1 MKTTYALS
9 APPWRTITVVLLLG
23 LLSACGGDDQAGKG
37 EPWKVKDPD
46 QGADMTTTDM
56 GGAEEDMA
64 GGEVRAPRRPTSI
77 ETVVSKTEAR
87 AGESLEVICQWID
100 QYGDPIS
107 FDQLESPPPFD
118 VRRTPPAALILG
130 EIGSDVTDTYPFTAA
145 QAGDVLIT
153 CASQQGGAVDATPA
167 RLIVKPGPA
176 HTVVT
181 RVDRRT
187 MAAGEAATVG
197 CQAFDAYGN
206 AVLDAQPTIVTDVQG
221 SSVTVAGD
229 QVTITSTGVY
239 QVSCQVDGAPEQRA
253 AELEVT
259 PGLPANLMIS
269 AQPVQNV
276 YGLGQ
281 VITIATTVTDQFD
294 NLVPAAPLEFENS
307 SGGVAFGAGRWR
319 FNDEGVHTI
328 TARVK
333 PPTYDS
339 RVLEASVDVIVNGN
353 GPDITCQAPYN
364 GEMVNAS
371 PGSQV
376 TFQGKVA
383 DVNGVDLL
391 VVNGNDI
398 TPAADGTFN
407 LPITVRYGI
416 NFVDLV
422 SRDQYGAENSKTCAF
437 LVSDRWAPEGQRIGD
452 GISLKLRQSA
462 IDDNVTTDGL
472 DSLNDVLLKV
482 LNSTGL
488 ETQVHNALL
497 AANPLKPSSC
507 DVDTFLGCIF
517 RSRIDYRDSA
527 INKPSKGPHT
537 TKLDLVTDG
546 LRLKARLNNF
556 SLKIEVSG
564 TLDSTGWVDFEY
576 VEVDLTSNLRLVN
589 GRPKVSLR
597 QINSVS
603 VGNVNPNL
611 SGIGGVAADVFSFF
625 FQNTLRNL
633 VRDVIRDAVQQ
644 QFNAALD
651 GIVSGLDVS
660 SLGSSLNVPR
670 LDGTGQVAL
679 GFNVSFDTLQV
690 NATRAL
696 FGLGAGFTAPIT
708 RAGTTRGAAMPGGN
722 TLLDINTTRPIAA
735 AIHVGIINQILHALW
750 RAQFFDA
757 SITGDTL
764 SGDLPDGSRIDLS
777 MDLPPVLVLKGKN
790 KVELHLGAARLG
802 LVYPGVF
809 DDPLTVGLGAVG
821 FTGIIINGDALQFT
835 NIQLSELYF
844 SPEGVSLDDNS
855 RDVLEGFLRT
865 LVQGLIDRSLN
876 NALPSL
882 PIPSFDLPASMTQYG
897 LPANAELGIIQPTLD
912 NSTTHYT
919 LDGAFGL
926 R

>member
-1 MKTTYALS
+1 MNAMS
-9 APPWRTITVVLLLG
+9 APPWRTVTVILLLG

-46 QGADMTTTDM
+46 QGADMATLDM
-56 GGAEEDMA
+56 GEADMA
-64 GGEVRAPRRPTSI
+64 GEEIRAPRRPVAI
-77 ETVVSKTEAR
+77 ETVVSRTEVR
-87 AGESLEVICQWID
+87 AGEAVEVVCQWLD
-100 QYGDPIS
+100 QYGEAIP
-107 FDQLESPPPFD
+107 FDQLDSPPPFD
-118 VRRTPPAALILG
+118 VRRTPPSALTLG
-130 EIGSDVTDTYPFTAA
+130 DIGSDVTDTYPFTAT
-145 QAGDVLIT
+145 QAGDVLLT

-167 RLIVKPGPA
+167 RLVIKPGAA

-181 RVDRRT
+181 TVDRRT
-187 MAAGEAATVG
+187 MSAGEAATVS
-197 CQAFDAYGN
+197 CATFDAYGN
-206 AVLDAQPTIVTDVQG
+206 PIADAQPSVVTDVQG
-221 SSVTVAGD
+221 SAVAIAGD

-239 QVSCQVDGAPEQRA
+239 TVSCQVDGAPEQRGS
-253 AELEVT
+253 ELEVT
-259 PGLPANLMIS
+259 PGLPASLMIS

-281 VITIATTVTDQFD
+281 VITVATTVTDQFD
-294 NLVPAAPLEFENS
+294 NLVPAAPLEFTNTT
-307 SGGVAFGAGRWR
+307 GGVAFGSGRWR
-319 FNDEGVHTI
+319 FNTEGVHTI
-328 TARVK
+328 TARVL
-333 PPTYDS
+333 PPTFDA
-339 RVLEASVDVIVNGN
+339 RVLEASVDVTINGN
-353 GPDITCQAPYN
+353 GPDISCLGPVN
-364 GEMVNAS
+364 GEMVNAA
-371 PGSQV
+371 PGAQV

-383 DVNGVDLL
+383 DTNGVDLL

-398 TPAADGTFN
+398 TPAADGTFS
-407 LPITVRYGI
+407 LPITARYGI

-422 SRDQYGAENSKTCAF
+422 SRDQFGAENSKTCAF

-452 GISLKLRQSA
+452 GISLKLNQSA

-488 ETQVHNALL
+488 ESQVDAALR
-497 AANPLKPSSC
+497 AANPLKPSDC
-507 DVDTFLGCIF
+507 DVPTFLGCLF
-517 RSRIDYRDSA
+517 RSRVDYLDSA
-527 INKPSKGPHT
+527 INKPGKGPHT
-537 TKLDLVTDG
+537 TKLDLVTNG

-556 SLKIEVSG
+556 SIRLEVEG
-564 TLDSTGWVDFEY
+564 TVDTSGWVDFDY

-603 VGNVNPNL
+603 VGEVDPNL
-611 SGIGGVAADVFSFF
+611 SGLGGVAADIFSFF
-625 FQNTLRNL
+625 FQNTLRDL
-633 VRDVIRDAVQQ
+633 VRDIIRDAVEQ

-660 SLGSSLNVPR
+660 SLGTSLNVPR
-670 LDGTGQVAL
+670 LDGTGNVAL

-690 NATRAL
+690 SAARAL

-722 TLLDINTTRPIAA
+722 TLLDISTTRPIAA

-757 SITGDTL
+757 TISGDTL

-777 MDLPPVLVLKGKN
+777 MELPPVLVLKGKN
-790 KVELHLGAARLG
+790 KVELHLGAARVG

-844 SPEGVSLDDNS
+844 SPEGVSLDASS
-855 RDVLEGFLRT
+855 RDVLESFLRT

-882 PIPSFDLPASMTQYG
+882 PIPSFALPASMTQYG
-897 LPANAELGIIQPTLD
+897 LPANAELGIIQPALD